1 MLIINKHIEGV
12 MYKGLDYLKE
22 RNGPFTTADKVKEF
36 DDNTPD
42 SPEKNSRLYIEVRY
56 AKNSCLSLKHT
67 ASIFRVKRDH
77 RNLSSAEYVEN
88 LCQYLSD
95 VRSKTSLT
103 TDDLSLVLEELTQK
117 NNDDVMEDLE
127 PLNKK
132 ETHNEKVRT
141 SSNSEVHYPDEHVAA
156 VWIDENDNVLTWFLG
171 VVNSISTDTIDVTYY
186 NRKDREGV
194 SWTLPFDDTSEPV
207 TTPKEHVIFRNITKL
222 RPN

>member
-1 MLIINKHIEGV
+1 MLIIDKHIEGV
-12 MYKGLDYLKE
+12 KYKDLDYLKE
-22 RNGPFTTADKVKEF
+22 RNGPFTTADQVKEF

-103 TDDLSLVLEELTQK
+103 TDDLSLVL
-117 NNDDVMEDLE
+117 
-127 PLNKK
+127 
-132 ETHNEKVRT
+132 RR
-141 SSNSEVHYPDEHVAA
+141 A
-156 VWIDENDNVLTWFLG
+156 
-171 VVNSISTDTIDVTYY
+171 
-186 NRKDREGV
+186 R
-194 SWTLPFDDTSEPV
+194 
-207 TTPKEHVIFRNITKL
+207 
-222 RPN
+222 